1 MSSQSSKRSSMILY
15 AYESDIHSHRVR
27 IVLAEKGVA
36 FDQITVN
43 PNAPTA
49 DLMEINP
56 SLVMPTLVD
65 RELVIYTS
73 EIIMEYL
80 DERFPHPPLM
90 PVYPVARARCRLM
103 MNRVNTDWYRLLP
116 EIQKGSK
123 QAKKDLADSLV
134 SISPL
139 LEETPFFM
147 TDEFTLVDC
156 CVAPLFLR
164 LEQWKIDIPPQA
176 KGLLNYI
183 KKIFKRESFVQSL
196 TPLEQTWLSA
206 SLAKIDN

>member
-1 MSSQSSKRSSMILY
+1 MTSQSSKRSSMTLY
-15 AYESDIHSHRVR
+15 ANESDIHSHRVR
-27 IVLAEKGVA
+27 IVLAEKGVT
-36 FDQITVN
+36 FDQVLVDPQN
-43 PNAPTA
+43 PTQE
-49 DLMEINP
+49 LIEINP

-90 PVYPVARARCRLM
+90 PVYPVSRARCRLM
-103 MNRVNTDWYRLLP
+103 IHRVNTDWYSLLP
-116 EIQKGSK
+116 EINKGSK
-123 QAKKDLADSLV
+123 SAKKELIDSLV

-147 TDEFTLVDC
+147 TEEFTHVDC

-164 LEQWKIDIPPQA
+164 LKQWKIDIPPQA
-176 KGLLNYI
+176 KGLLSYI
-183 KKIFKRESFVQSL
+183 RKIFKRESFVQSL

-206 SLAKIDN
+206 SLADLS

>member
-1 MSSQSSKRSSMILY
+1 MSSQSKRSSMTLY

-27 IVLAEKGVA
+27 IVLAEKGVT
-36 FDQITVN
+36 FDQVTVN
-43 PNAPTA
+43 PNAPSQELI
-49 DLMEINP
+49 DINP
-56 SLVMPTLVD
+56 SLMMPTLID

-90 PVYPVARARCRLM
+90 PVYPVSRARCRLM
-103 MNRVNTDWYRLLP
+103 MNRVNTDWYSLLP
-116 EIQKGSK
+116 EIHKGNK
-123 QAKKDLADSLV
+123 QAKKELTDSLV

-164 LEQWKIDIPPQA
+164 LEQWKIELPPQA
-176 KGLLNYI
+176 KGLINYI
-183 KKIFKRESFVQSL
+183 KKVFKRESFIESL

-206 SLAKIDN
+206 SLAKLEKN